1 MRCVFDVVG
10 RFMNGINCAGL
21 AKMNET
27 SGARETFGMMYLLK
41 YESIK
46 VISHEYK
53 FRRNAIIT
61 GDDFQAVFFGIIF
74 VAEIISSLTKMKTLI
89 K

>member
-1 MRCVFDVVG
+1 M
-10 RFMNGINCAGL
+10 GL

-27 SGARETFGMMYLLK
+27 SGARETFVMMYLFK

-46 VISHEYK
+46 VISLEYK

-61 GDDFQAVFFGIIF
+61 GDDFRRFFF
-74 VAEIISSLTKMKTLI
+74 SLFLLRR
-89 K
+89 